1 MRLEF
6 SLVPRSGAPRYAQA
20 VVLTVVDLPEK
31 EAKMWIKMEREG
43 LSK

>member
-20 VVLTVVDLPEK
+20 VVVELPEK
-31 EAKMWIKMEREG
+31 EAKMWIKMERKG